1 MYSNMIWSLVC
12 LTTCTQNIVFNLCT
26 HFEEKLGE
34 IYLIVVKIIFHY
46 LKHTTNLCLCFK
58 GWENFKLQGSCDVG
72 YTLVEVAT
80 SLVET

>member
-1 MYSNMIWSLVC
+1 MIWSLVC

-58 GWENFKLQGSCDVG
+58 G
-72 YTLVEVAT
+72 
-80 SLVET
+80 